1 MMGVNNT
8 NYEISSE
15 ESNLNTLKSL
25 GQSGKDIKIG
35 IIDGLIERNHPLLN
49 HINIHCSFMNEEK
62 KTTHGTAVCSIV
74 GGKGVGIAENV
85 EIYNISVF
93 HEDSQGKL
101 QGCSELTLAK
111 AINEARQQG
120 CHIIN
125 ISGASLS
132 VNGRGS
138 DDLRKAVNN
147 CQQAGILIIAAV
159 GNEGINQESLPASLD
174 SVLAVGACDK
184 DGYPAKFNNFG
195 HKIRKKM
202 LLAPGISIPVAIAG
216 NNISLVSGSS
226 FAAPIITGFSALIIR
241 ALSLNGN
248 NQAAKVVNR
257 LLFETATKLQP
268 PALERQIF
276 TLHRLNISS
285 LLQRVQQE
293 LTLYLQN
300 RNTIMSTEDSIINP
314 SSTDLYLA
322 PENVIMPAT
331 EANENYIFEAAKLS
345 SQPQSSSLTLPEI
358 NDSAAN
364 NYVHAPINR
373 VKPQAN
379 FDARHVRHQEKVF
392 LIGTIGYD
400 FGTEARLDY
409 FTQVMG
415 NGQGHPFDPQQM
427 AKHLVAGDNIEQS
440 DALIWVLKVDGIPV
454 YAIKPDSQFAV
465 LEYARIVNF
474 LNDQEEEGVERV
486 SVSGVVTGETRL
498 FNGQVIPTVS
508 PVLRGMFNWKSR
520 DLVELV
526 LGKDALSTPK
536 ADELMNFIHRIYYE
550 LRNRGYDS
558 HERAINYAATNAYQ
572 MLEVFD
578 DAYKESLFLNT
589 ISAVVSPVSRPD
601 SDCWDV
607 VLEFFN
613 PKERLTTARKLYR
626 YTIDVS
632 DIMPVTIGTL
642 RSWYVY

>member
-15 ESNLNTLKSL
+15 ESNLNTLKNL

-49 HINIHCSFMNEEK
+49 HMNIHCSFM
-62 KTTHGTAVCSIV
+62 
-74 GGKGVGIAENV
+74 
-85 EIYNISVF
+85 
-93 HEDSQGKL
+93 
-101 QGCSELTLAK
+101 
-111 AINEARQQG
+111 NEARQQG

-195 HKIRKKM
+195 HKLRKKM
-202 LLAPGISIPVAIAG
+202 LLAPGISIPVAITG

-226 FAAPIITGFSALIIR
+226 FAAPIIAGFSALIIR

-293 LTLYLQN
+293 LTLYQQN
-300 RNTIMSTEDSIINP
+300 RNAIMSTEDSIITP

-322 PENVIMPAT
+322 PENVITPAT
-331 EANENYIFEAAKLS
+331 EANENYIFEATKLS
-345 SQPQSSSLTLPEI
+345 SQPQNSSLTLPKI

-364 NYVHAPINR
+364 NYVHAPTNR
-373 VKPQAN
+373 VKPQAD
-379 FDARHVRHQEKVF
+379 FDARHIRHQEKVF

-409 FTQVMG
+409 FTQV
-415 NGQGHPFDPQQM
+415 
-427 AKHLVAGDNIEQS
+427 
-440 DALIWVLKVDGIPV
+440 
-454 YAIKPDSQFAV
+454 
-465 LEYARIVNF
+465 
-474 LNDQEEEGVERV
+474 VE
-486 SVSGVVTGETRL
+486 
-498 FNGQVIPTVS
+498 
-508 PVLRGMFNWKSR
+508 
-520 DLVELV
+520 
-526 LGKDALSTPK
+526 
-536 ADELMNFIHRIYYE
+536 
-550 LRNRGYDS
+550 
-558 HERAINYAATNAYQ
+558 
-572 MLEVFD
+572 
-578 DAYKESLFLNT
+578 
-589 ISAVVSPVSRPD
+589 
-601 SDCWDV
+601 
-607 VLEFFN
+607 
-613 PKERLTTARKLYR
+613 
-626 YTIDVS
+626 VS
-632 DIMPVTIGTL
+632 DISNRGVKINASEL
-642 RSWYVY
+642 RHLRLKKIEPREAL